1 VSDSRAAGSQARRR
15 CSGGP
20 HPTMRGLVNRQATLL
35 SATMLRIE
43 EARMSGT
50 VELMIFV
57 VIAAAAV
64 IFFLKRA

>member
-1 VSDSRAAGSQARRR
+1 
-15 CSGGP
+15 
-20 HPTMRGLVNRQATLL
+20 MRGLVNRQATLL